1 MRLVVLL
8 LVLLTAAPARADE
21 PEWYR
26 GVDKAKQKEATELF
40 KQGNAL
46 FEQNEYPRAIELYK
60 QAVALWDHPG
70 IHFNLAVSLV
80 NIDRVVEAYHQLDA
94 AMKYGAAGLETPQ
107 RFKEALTYKKLL
119 EGRLVILL
127 VDVPQDG
134 VALTLDG
141 KKIEQGKKHIVMPGA
156 HALVATKPGY
166 ETITRTITML
176 GGNVVERIEFTP
188 KQRLTE
194 IQRRYR
200 TWIPWTLVIA
210 GGVVGLAGGAA
221 ITLARSH
228 ESDFERQFGAECPN
242 GCTFEDPTRS
252 VDWDLRDQA
261 RLEHKVGLVMAGVGG
276 AVALTGL
283 VMVALNQPRVI
294 EVPITV
300 TTTPTS
306 ATATFTAHF

>member
-8 LVLLTAAPARADE
+8 LVLLTATPALAEE

-40 KQGNAL
+40 RQGNTL
-46 FEQNEYPRAIELYK
+46 FEQNEYARAIELYRK
-60 QAVALWDHPG
+60 AVAIWDHPG

-94 AMKYGAAGLETPQ
+94 AMKFGAAGLETPQ

-119 EGRLVILL
+119 EGRLAIFL
-127 VDVPQDG
+127 VDAPQDG
-134 VALTLDG
+134 ITLTLDG
-141 KKIEQGKKHIVMPGA
+141 KKIDKGKKHIVMPGA

-166 ETITRTITML
+166 ATITKTLTML
-176 GGNVVERIEFTP
+176 GGNIVERIEFTP
-188 KQRLTE
+188 AQRLTE
-194 IQRRYR
+194 IKRRYR
-200 TWIPWTLVIA
+200 TWVPWTLVIT
-210 GGVVGLAGGAA
+210 GGIVGLAGGGA

-242 GCTFEDPTRS
+242 GCVFEDPTKN
-252 VDWDLRDQA
+252 VDWELRDRA
-261 RLEHKVGLVMAGVGG
+261 RLEHKIGLVMAGVGG

-283 VMVALNQPRVI
+283 VMVALNQPRII
-294 EVPITV
+294 EVPITLGV
-300 TTTPTS
+300 TPTG
-306 ATATFTAHF
+306 ATATFTARF